1 MIGAKKLMKTLSPT
15 QAAIL
20 YLLKNEADVAI
31 SKIYYKLHTIKRE
44 HREQQQLIGATIS
57 RLNKRLVAHG
67 YRIAPGEKRKTYR
80 LRKIEE

>member
-1 MIGAKKLMKTLSPT
+1 MIGAKKLMKTLSPA
-15 QAAIL
+15 QSAIL
-20 YLLKNEADVAI
+20 YLVSSGKDVAI

-57 RLNKRLVAHG
+57 RLNKRLVALG

>member
-31 SKIYYKLHTIKRE
+31 SKIYYKLHTTKRE

-57 RLNKRLVAHG
+57 RLNRRLTEHG
-67 YRIAPGEKRKTYR
+67 YRIKPGDKRKTYR
-80 LRKIEE
+80 LRKIEA